1 MADTYTIIRGNN
13 IKLIDNGDGTYSL
26 STSQSGTI
34 TANVAV
40 TSSALPTGAATAA
53 NQTTLIAKDFA
64 TQTTLASLLAQ
75 ADIKIS
81 VLRDALLGVNSKTL
95 SDLEALLTAIKDT
108 GGIKKITDALPA
120 GSNNIG
126 KVDVNSSALPTGAA
140 TAANQTSII
149 DYVDTVETLLTAIK
163 DTGGIKKITDTVNV
177 LQTGSSS
184 MSSGVVNVTTA
195 GTRVQLSDI
204 ACREVIIIAK
214 RTNTGYI
221 YVAGDT
227 VSSTSYGAELAAKDS
242 ITIPVNN
249 VNKIYIDSSV
259 SGEGISYVA
268 V

>member
-26 STSQSGTI
+26 STSQSGTL

-108 GGIKKITDALPA
+108 GGIKKITD
-120 GSNNIG
+120 
-126 KVDVNSSALPTGAA
+126 
-140 TAANQTSII
+140 
-149 DYVDTVETLLTAIK
+149 
-163 DTGGIKKITDTVNV
+163 TVNV
-177 LQTGSSS
+177 LSTGSSS

-195 GTRVQLSDI
+195 GTKVQLSDI

-221 YVAGDT
+221 YVGGNT